1 MTKPKNN
8 PYPRMLLAA
17 VVPALAIFVLAGCDD
32 DNNIVYVDDIP
43 PAVPTG
49 VYTVTGNGQVDIYW
63 NAVRESDVEGY
74 GVYWSDQLDGT
85 YQRMDTLYGVENT
98 HYVDTDVQ
106 NGVTYYYAVDAFDFG
121 GNESALSYEAAFDT
135 PRPDGSATVW
145 ARLDNP
151 NESGIDFSDWNPF
164 GPGSFVTR
172 WDAPD
177 TDVYFQNVAGVL
189 YARGTLIN
197 NFWND
202 IQDLGWTAS
211 MDDVSWAPSN
221 GWSVAPNGVEL
232 IEEHT
237 YVVWTHDSYF
247 AKFRVNTIIYAQG
260 APVGA
265 FIDWAY
271 QIDRNNPE
279 LRILV
284 RPDRNTEAVAD
295 DGRMS

>member
-1 MTKPKNN
+1 M
-8 PYPRMLLAA
+8 A
-17 VVPALAIFVLAGCDD
+17 VAPALAVLALAGCDD
-32 DNNIVYVDDIP
+32 DKIVYVDDIP

-49 VYTVTGNGQVDIYW
+49 VFTVTGNGRVDIYW
-63 NAVRESDVEGY
+63 NPVRESDVEGY

-85 YQRMDTLYGVENT
+85 YQRLDTLYGVENT

-106 NGVTYYYAVDAFDFG
+106 NGVTYFYAVDAFDFAG
-121 GNESALSYEAAFDT
+121 HESALSYEAAFDT
-135 PRPDGSATVW
+135 PRPAGTSVSVF

-151 NESGIDFSDWNPF
+151 NQSGIDFSDWSPSSG
-164 GPGSFVTR
+164 GPFVTA

-177 TDVYFQNVAGVL
+177 TDVYFQNVGGVL
-189 YARGTLIN
+189 YAKGTLIG

-221 GWSVAPNGVEL
+221 GWSVSPNGVEL

-247 AKFRVNTIIYAQG
+247 AKLRVTTIIYAGG

-265 FIDWAY
+265 IIDWAY

-279 LRILV
+279 LIMPA
-284 RPDRNTEAVAD
+284 RPLDRPAD
-295 DGRMS
+295 DGRTS